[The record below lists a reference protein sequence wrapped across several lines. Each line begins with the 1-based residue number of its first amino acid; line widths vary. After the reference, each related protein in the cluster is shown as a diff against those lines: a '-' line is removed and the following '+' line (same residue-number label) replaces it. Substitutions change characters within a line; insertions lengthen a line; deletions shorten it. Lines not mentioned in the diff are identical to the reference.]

1 MEIEV
6 VPAFGYRDEVKKL
19 FKEYTDNLVEHEPAF
34 RKYLDEQNYDEE
46 VENLEMKYGMPWGRL
61 YLLLCDGRIAG
72 SIGLKKFDEES
83 CEIKRLYIRPEFR
96 GHHLSDILLKKFID
110 DAREI
115 GYKYI
120 LLDTF
125 PFLESAI
132 HIYKKLGFYE
142 IESYNNSP
150 MDNLIYLKYDL

>member
-1 MEIEV
+1 MEIEI

-19 FKEYTDNLVEHEPAF
+19 FKEYTDMLVEHEPAF
-34 RKYLDEQNYDEE
+34 RKYLDKQNYDEE

-83 CEIKRLYIRPEFR
+83 CEIKRLYVRPEFR
-96 GHHLSDILLKKFID
+96 GHRLGEVLVRRFIE

-150 MDNLIYLKYDL
+150 MDSLIYLKYDL